1 MPDALGSV
9 RQIADASGNIIRT
22 QDYKP
27 YGSALNS
34 NGSGQSTYGFTGE
47 ERDQSGLIF
56 LRARYMQPELGI
68 FLSRDPWPGD
78 QLRSGSMNGY
88 SYIEGNP
95 VLLTDPSGKCPM
107 CWIIIAILAAACS
120 SDSSSQQPT
129 TTPDQILGSTVGLA
143 VVSSENGSP
152 SYEPAIAT
160 FLQNG
165 QLFTHDHFKKV
176 DPSKAD
182 KVYIYSP
189 KGGNPIA
196 IVNGS
201 DIQQMPG
208 VVHDAYG
215 FYSLTTVNLAAKG
228 VIGANLVDAQ
238 NLRIGDQVMAPRW
251 MDSDL
256 THGLA
261 VFPGKVK
268 EIDREGRGI
277 PPFTRVEIDT
287 SEGDSGS
294 GLWLSGSVIGSLRSE
309 GQEGVS
315 WFSLYS
321 TGGR

>member
-1 MPDALGSV
+1 
-9 RQIADASGNIIRT
+9 
-22 QDYKP
+22 
-27 YGSALNS
+27 
-34 NGSGQSTYGFTGE
+34 
-47 ERDQSGLIF
+47 
-56 LRARYMQPELGI
+56 
-68 FLSRDPWPGD
+68 
-78 QLRSGSMNGY
+78 MNGY